1 MSVAEITRPQAA
13 AAEQFAL
20 AAKLDAE
27 ERYEEAVEQLR
38 LAAKAGHLG
47 AMTALAKRLLV
58 GCDAPHAPQEALPL
72 LMTACEQGD
81 ADALDLAATLT
92 GAGAHTPKNWPQAF
106 VLLQQAAERGSRHA
120 REQMLVLAGD
130 RKLAEEVRAG
140 RADPEVWN
148 RLRESIDFES
158 WLKPPPS
165 RKVNESPHVRACDS
179 FTTPEICDWLMER
192 ARGRLRPAMMYDGK
206 TKKPILLPTRT
217 CSDYEFDIVAA
228 DLIVLLV
235 RERASVLT
243 GLPVP
248 HMEPP
253 RIFHY
258 ALGQEIKPHYDTCRI
273 EGTGYANTGYDGDRI
288 ATLLIY
294 LNDDFEGGEL
304 RFPRVDF
311 QHKGKKGDVVYF
323 YNLLP
328 DGSPDRLS
336 LHAGLPILQN
346 EKWVVSQWI
355 HDRVFG
361 A

>member
-1 MSVAEITRPQAA
+1 MSVAVRNIDPGPHVERANQ
-13 AAEQFAL
+13 
-20 AAKLDAE
+20 LDAE
-27 ERYEEAVEQLR
+27 GRYEEALDALR
-38 LAAKAGHLG
+38 AAARAGHTG
-47 AMTALAKRLLV
+47 AMTMLAKRLLV
-58 GCDAPHAPQEALPL
+58 GSDAPFAPQEGLPF
-72 LMTACEQGD
+72 LMTAAEQGD

-92 GAGAHTPKNWPQAF
+92 GAGAYTPQNWPQAF
-106 VLLQQAAERGSRHA
+106 MLLVQAAERRSPHA
-120 REQMLVLAGD
+120 QGQLMLIAGD
-130 RKLAEEVRAG
+130 RALAAEAKSGNAPREI
-140 RADPEVWN
+140 WN
-148 RLRESIDFES
+148 RLRDTIDLQA
-158 WLKPPPS
+158 WLTPPG
-165 RKVNESPHVRACDS
+165 KHQVNESPRVFACDG
-179 FTTPEICDWLMER
+179 FTSPEVCDWLTGC
-192 ARGRLRPAMMYDGK
+192 ARGKLRPAMMYDGK
-206 TKKPILLPTRT
+206 TKKPILLPSRT

-228 DLIVLLV
+228 DLILCLV
-235 RERASVLT
+235 RNRASVLT

-273 EGTGYANTGYDGDRI
+273 EGTGYADTGYEGDRI

-304 RFPRVDF
+304 RFPKVDF

-328 DGSPDRLS
+328 DGAPDRLS
-336 LHAGLPILQN
+336 LHAGLPIGRN

-355 HDRVFG
+355 HDRPFG